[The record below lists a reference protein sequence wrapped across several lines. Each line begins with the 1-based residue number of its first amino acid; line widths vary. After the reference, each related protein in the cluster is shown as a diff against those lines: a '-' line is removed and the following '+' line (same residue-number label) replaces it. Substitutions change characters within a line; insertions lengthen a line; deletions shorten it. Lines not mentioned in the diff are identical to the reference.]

1 MRGIVKDISKNSR
14 GSPDH
19 GDKKPRYYQ
28 GSPSF
33 DPNMKGWMWAWNALY
48 ENIVRQSWWSH
59 HFWSCVYIIHPT
71 MYQWIVEMNRT
82 HMTYG

>member
-28 GSPSF
+28 GSPCF
-33 DPNMKGWMWAWNALY
+33 DPNMKGWMSA
-48 ENIVRQSWWSH
+48 
-59 HFWSCVYIIHPT
+59 
-71 MYQWIVEMNRT
+71 
-82 HMTYG
+82 

>member
-1 MRGIVKDISKNSR
+1 
-14 GSPDH
+14 
-19 GDKKPRYYQ
+19 
-28 GSPSF
+28 
-33 DPNMKGWMWAWNALY
+33 MKGWMWAWNALY